1 MKIRNMVLYAAVA
14 ATMAGLAGCGKR
26 PAPPAATANTESPAP
41 ADGLFM
47 GRMWISTTA
56 PAPHGSFMIFLPDH
70 TMLMGSCVETYRLSE
85 WGVAG
90 DKIRWRE
97 DTIPIEAAVTMPRRN
112 EMRLQIA
119 GQDHEQSFVLA
130 SAPYVCP
137 DMPK

>member
-1 MKIRNMVLYAAVA
+1 MPATAA
-14 ATMAGLAGCGKR
+14 AGAS
-26 PAPPAATANTESPAP
+26 PPPAE
-41 ADGLFM
+41 GLFM

-56 PAPHGSFMIFLPDH
+56 RAPRGSFMIFLPDH

-97 DTIPIEAAVTMPRRN
+97 DTIPIEAEVTLPRPN
-112 EMRLQIA
+112 QMELHIA
-119 GQDHEQSFVLA
+119 GQDHQQSFVLA

-137 DMPK
+137 DLPR